1 MRNRRP
7 RGKLTPINNGVKIVG
22 IDYSLCSPCVA
33 VTTDGG
39 LSYQAHY
46 LTSTKKFLGDFKFG
60 NFLIKGWE
68 YPAWTTPEER
78 YQGLSEWAIRLA
90 GASDQVMIEDYALGA
105 KGRVFHIGE
114 NAGLLKWKLWNLKI
128 PFSVVGPTVLK
139 KWATG
144 KGNADKEKMHAAF
157 QQRFGVDMQARLAG
171 REGKIGN
178 PVSDVVDAVWLAAY
192 GTQHTITRT

>member
-1 MRNRRP
+1 MRNRRS
-7 RGKLTPINNGVKIVG
+7 GCKLNPINNGVKVVG

-39 LSYQAHY
+39 LSFQAHY
-46 LTSTKKFLGDFKFG
+46 LTETKKFLGDFKFG

-68 YPAWTTPEER
+68 YPAWETPEER
-78 YQGLSEWAIRLA
+78 YQGLSEWAISLA
-90 GASDQVMIEDYALGA
+90 GASERVMIEDYALGA

-114 NAGLLKWKLWNLKI
+114 NAGLLKWKLWNGKI

-144 KGNADKEKMHAAF
+144 KGNADKEKMHEAF
-157 QQRFGVDMQARLAG
+157 QQRFRLDLQARLAG
-171 REGKIGN
+171 GKGRIGN
-178 PVSDVVDAVWLAAY
+178 PVSDVVDAVWLCQYA
-192 GTQHTITRT
+192 IEN

>member
-1 MRNRRP
+1 MRNRRSGIN
-7 RGKLTPINNGVKIVG
+7 RNPINNRVKITG

-39 LSYQAHY
+39 LSFQAHY
-46 LTSTKKFLGDFKFG
+46 LTQTKKFLGEFKFK
-60 NFLIKGWE
+60 NLFIKGWE
-68 YPAWTTPEER
+68 YPAWNTPEER
-78 YQGLSEWAIRLA
+78 YQGLSEWAISLA
-90 GASDQVMIEDYALGA
+90 GASERVLIEDYALGA

-114 NAGLLKWKLWNLKI
+114 NAGLLKWKLWNSKI

-144 KGNADKEKMHAAF
+144 KGNADKEQMHAHF
-157 QQRFGVDMQARLAG
+157 EKRFGIDLQTKLAG

-178 PVSDVVDAVWLAAY
+178 PVSDVVDAVWLTVY
-192 GTQHTITRT
+192 GVETLNTL

>member
-1 MRNRRP
+1 MRSRRSGVI
-7 RGKLTPINNGVKIVG
+7 RNPINNRVKITG

-33 VTTDGG
+33 FTSDGI
-39 LSYQAHY
+39 SFEAHY
-46 LTSTKKFLGDFKFG
+46 LTETKKFLGEFKFG
-60 NFLIKGWE
+60 NFFIKGWE
-68 YPAWTTPEER
+68 YPEWNSPEER

-90 GASDQVMIEDYALGA
+90 GGSERVLVEDYALGA

-144 KGNADKEKMHAAF
+144 KGNADKEKMHEAF
-157 QQRFGVDMQARLAG
+157 KARFNLDLQAKLSG

-192 GTQHTITRT
+192 GMAN